1 MAQLDYA
8 PNKLLHGDN
17 NKIAQYLIKE
27 HGVKLDHQE
36 VSCMVEIHKDL
47 VWKSHL
53 KMLATYME
61 ELEEQICKT

>member
-8 PNKLLHGDN
+8 SNKLLHGDN
-17 NKIAQYLIKE
+17 NKIAQYLVKQD
-27 HGVKLDHQE
+27 GVRLDHQQ

-53 KMLATYME
+53 KMLGTWR
-61 ELEEQICKT
+61 K